1 MATQARSIASLTISF
16 GLVAIPVKLYSA
28 TQSSERISFN
38 LLRAKDG
45 SRVKQQYVAVAD
57 GQLVERAEMVKGY
70 EFAKDQYV
78 MFSPEELKA
87 LEDTTTHAIDIGQF
101 VPLESVDPVY
111 FDGTYYLAPDKGG
124 AKPYT
129 LLATALR
136 KTGQCAVGRWV
147 SRGKEHIVIIRPMQD
162 GLAMHQL
169 HFKEQVRELKD
180 LGLEPAPVSEPE
192 LKLAQQLIDHL
203 AAKRF
208 DANEYHDE
216 FKGRVEAAIQKK
228 VEGKQ
233 ISLAE
238 APAASTSGNVID
250 LMEALRASIDA
261 RGAKT
266 PSLKERKAPKR
277 ATGTHRAPAR
287 RLADEMQEFDSKDLK
302 RLFGI
307 PASHVRSLIRAGH
320 ISPSKKAGKSGKLA
334 YSFQDL
340 IVLRTLG
347 SLRAAKIPT
356 KRINRTLREIRSSLP
371 GELPLSGLSIVAVGD
386 RIVVREG
393 RSLRESETGQY
404 TLALEVIDQ
413 DGALLDD
420 RQALERRGKG
430 RAARSAAAP
439 AAGRRGAFRA
449 RDGSRGTDAEGA
461 APMRR
466 ASRLAA
472 HGGAGESG
480 TAAAPEGPS
489 ARGGSVYRGIDT
501 AEALLSFN
509 LAVLLEDLDRRRSD
523 GGVPGRPRA
532 GPGACRRPLQPRA
545 ALRAGGQREDALR
558 HLLAYRRS

>member
-57 GQLVERAEMVKGY
+57 GNLVERAEMVKGY

-147 SRGKEHIVIIRPMQD
+147 SRGKEHIVVIRPMQD

-180 LGLEPAPVSEPE
+180 LGIEPAPVSEPE

-203 AAKRF
+203 AARRF
-208 DANEYHDE
+208 DPNEYQDE

-238 APAASTSGNVID
+238 APAASSSGNVID

-261 RGAKT
+261 RAAKT
-266 PSLKERKAPKR
+266 PNLKERKAPKR
-277 ATGTHRAPAR
+277 ATAPTAARKTAR
-287 RLADEMQEFDSKDLK
+287 R
-302 RLFGI
+302 
-307 PASHVRSLIRAGH
+307 
-320 ISPSKKAGKSGKLA
+320 
-334 YSFQDL
+334 
-340 IVLRTLG
+340 
-347 SLRAAKIPT
+347 
-356 KRINRTLREIRSSLP
+356 
-371 GELPLSGLSIVAVGD
+371 
-386 RIVVREG
+386 
-393 RSLRESETGQY
+393 
-404 TLALEVIDQ
+404 
-413 DGALLDD
+413 
-420 RQALERRGKG
+420 
-430 RAARSAAAP
+430 
-439 AAGRRGAFRA
+439 
-449 RDGSRGTDAEGA
+449 
-461 APMRR
+461 
-466 ASRLAA
+466 
-472 HGGAGESG
+472 
-480 TAAAPEGPS
+480 
-489 ARGGSVYRGIDT
+489 
-501 AEALLSFN
+501 
-509 LAVLLEDLDRRRSD
+509 
-523 GGVPGRPRA
+523 
-532 GPGACRRPLQPRA
+532 
-545 ALRAGGQREDALR
+545 
-558 HLLAYRRS
+558 